1 MRTRRAE
8 LARRP
13 GAVAALCAIFAA
25 SAAACSHGDP
35 ARGGAE
41 RFVDAYYVEIDLPR
55 ARNEAVGLA
64 RAKVDDELKL
74 LTGQEA
80 PESGIRPTVHYRLVD
95 SQGEAANDR
104 RGFVFELSIHT
115 DSGDELTRRVLVT
128 MREEAGA
135 WHAANFQEID

>member
-1 MRTRRAE
+1 MRRAE
-8 LARRP
+8 IARSP
-13 GAVAALCAIFAA
+13 GAVAALCAVLAM
-25 SAAACSHGDP
+25 SAPACSHSDP

-55 ARNEAVGLA
+55 ARDEAVGLA

-80 PESGIRPTVHYRLVD
+80 PEGGVRPTVHYRLVEA
-95 SQGEAANDR
+95 QGEGERDR

-128 MREEAGA
+128 VREEGGA
-135 WHAANFQEID
+135 WRAANFQEID